1 MEQQRG
7 GDAGLGGDQFDRQ
20 LAVRVRDAA
29 PGARPSRICA
39 AARRAAAGPGAR
51 SGSCGQSI
59 EYWVNKH
66 LLLSIHSTSWRSR
79 CAGQGRPHHRR
90 VPRDRR
96 RRRPASWRSEGA
108 TLALVGLEP
117 DELKKVAEDCGPD
130 AGWWEADVTDT
141 ESLRTAV
148 EAIAERY
155 GRIDVV
161 MANAGI
167 AAPGFTRSMDPKVWE
182 RVLDVDLYGVWRT
195 VHLTLPHLLESKG
208 YLLLVS
214 SLAAIV
220 HIPGTR
226 VVQRRPRPVSRR
238 WATRCAPELKHL
250 GVGVGVA
257 HMTFVDTDMVRGVD
271 EHPVFGKVRTG
282 IPLVGKTYPLE
293 FAVDK
298 FAQGIRKRSRVV
310 HVPGWIG
317 ALKVFRWMIPHV
329 IEAGSRFS
337 VPKADRRRWPTSSP
351 WRRGVLAT
359 ERAGGLADPKR
370 QKCSPR

>member
-1 MEQQRG
+1 MAGKVVLITGASRG
-7 GDAGLGGDQFDRQ
+7 IGA
-20 LAVRVRDAA
+20 AV
-29 PGARPSRICA
+29 
-39 AARRAAAGPGAR
+39 ARRLAG
-51 SGSCGQSI
+51 
-59 EYWVNKH
+59 
-66 LLLSIHSTSWRSR
+66 
-79 CAGQGRPHHRR
+79 
-90 VPRDRR
+90 
-96 RRRPASWRSEGA
+96 EGD

-130 AGWWEADVTDT
+130 AGWWEADVTDID
-141 ESLRTAV
+141 SLRTAV

-161 MANAGI
+161 VANAGI
-167 AAPGFTRSMDPKVWE
+167 AAPGFTRSMDPAVWE

-195 VHLTLPHLLESKG
+195 VRLTLPHLLESKG

-220 HIPGTR
+220 HIPGLAAYNVAKAGVEAMGDSLR
-226 VVQRRPRPVSRR
+226 
-238 WATRCAPELKHL
+238 AELKHL
-250 GVGVGVA
+250 GVDVGVA

-317 ALKVFRWMIPHV
+317 VLKIFRWVFPHV
-329 IEAGSRFS
+329 IEFGARFN
-337 VPKADRRRWPTSSP
+337 VPKADRAALADIEARGAAASS
-351 WRRGVLAT
+351 RASG
-359 ERAGGLADPKR
+359 AGGKADADKASNR
-370 QKCSPR
+370 